1 MNKYIIYNKNT
12 GQICRIKIGSKPILS
27 EDESFIIS
35 SESHAGK
42 YIDSGE
48 LVDIPIRPSINHT
61 FDYKSKEWVSI
72 KSNDDMAQ
80 EMLIA
85 IKMQRNSLL
94 RDTDWTQMPDAPLTE
109 QQRTAWAIYRQ
120 SLRDVPQNNLN
131 AESIDDIIWPTK
143 PE

>member
-1 MNKYIIYNKNT
+1 MNKYAFIA
-12 GQICRIKIGSKPILS
+12 
-27 EDESFIIS
+27 ESGDI
-35 SESHAGK
+35 K
-42 YIDSGE
+42 YI
-48 LVDIPIRPSINHT
+48 IH
-61 FDYKSKEWVSI
+61 
-72 KSNDDMAQ
+72 SNDYADGDVWNYLLVKAFDTSLSDSQ
-80 EMLIA
+80 FLERKYYRDGQFLDKPEKPNGSYRWEGYQWVLDVEALQFGIRA
-85 IKMQRNSLL
+85 KRNALL